1 MCAMLLAVV
10 KSLRVKRCHYSC
22 RRNVTRIESIVSLY
36 RLVLLFFT
44 PMFWLCVHTH
54 ESARLSLGNRRK
66 FSYHKHNSVVK
77 VSFPPSLLA
86 IVTLPLH
93 RDIFHF
99 AQQQQHYKASA
110 QCESLRKSRRAFFF
124 AFEHCMRSMVSE
136 YKWKRYTQGAE
147 SVNESKRRTGCGRN
161 SGAFSISDKYL
172 IYPFAFF
179 TLSLY
184 VDFFSPWNCVYVA
197 RSLPSSA
204 HTRAPSLVTWLDFN
218 SCKHTYLSVERR
230 VLRSLSVVVV
240 DKW

>member
-22 RRNVTRIESIVSLY
+22 RRNVTRIQSIVSLY

-77 VSFPPSLLA
+77 VSFPRPPLLLLA

-99 AQQQQHYKASA
+99 AQQQQQHYKASA

-124 AFEHCMRSMVSE
+124 
-136 YKWKRYTQGAE
+136 
-147 SVNESKRRTGCGRN
+147 
-161 SGAFSISDKYL
+161 
-172 IYPFAFF
+172 
-179 TLSLY
+179 
-184 VDFFSPWNCVYVA
+184 CVRALHEIDGVGVQVKTI
-197 RSLPSSA
+197 
-204 HTRAPSLVTWLDFN
+204 HTRSRKCEWIEAANGMWE
-218 SCKHTYLSVERR
+218 K
-230 VLRSLSVVVV
+230 
-240 DKW
+240 